1 MFFSFLGVLMF
12 HRGLKMKCDTL
23 WLVTIRSRYV
33 SIQITN
39 FIGPYL
45 KVSIVVTERPH
56 TSSQAACVNN
66 NNNNNNNTF
75 GDLEQ
80 TASIL
85 NTAIPVPGV
94 PLPSTTTMSS
104 ATHSASG
111 ASSEVSEAVTQLEGG
126 TTNGKGKNRWKKK
139 KRTQKGVLAMCLR
152 ICTH

>member
-1 MFFSFLGVLMF
+1 MF

-39 FIGPYL
+39 FIDPYL

-56 TSSQAACVNN
+56 TSSQAARVNDDDD
-66 NNNNNNNTF
+66 NNNTF
-75 GDLEQ
+75 GDLGQ
-80 TASIL
+80 TATSL

-94 PLPSTTTMSS
+94 PLPSTTTTSS

-111 ASSEVSEAVTQLEGG
+111 ASSEVSDAVIQLEGD
-126 TTNGKGKNRWKKK
+126 TTNGKGKIRRKKK
-139 KRTQKGVLAMCLR
+139 KRAQKGVLAMCLR
-152 ICTH
+152 VCTH

>member
-1 MFFSFLGVLMF
+1 MF
-12 HRGLKMKCDTL
+12 HHGLKMKCDTL
-23 WLVTIRSRYV
+23 WLVTIHSRYV

-39 FIGPYL
+39 FIDPYL

-56 TSSQAACVNN
+56 TSSQAARVNDDDDD
-66 NNNNNNNTF
+66 NNTF
-75 GDLEQ
+75 GDLGQ

-111 ASSEVSEAVTQLEGG
+111 ASSELSDAVTQLEERISG
-126 TTNGKGKNRWKKK
+126 K
-139 KRTQKGVLAMCLR
+139 KRNALRKVCCLCACAYVR
-152 ICTH
+152 TNSVNSSIRQCRQ